1 MSEERPQRNN
11 DAQRASARPKRD
23 DDSLPTRDDADDD
36 GRAPRNREPDV
47 LLDVSE
53 LEVEKIT
60 LEVVGLRA
68 HVSVVAQLAN
78 LVNLQ
83 VGVDARLN
91 RVKLEIEGVKAKV
104 LLKVWLDNVRAI
116 LEKALETLGEHP
128 EILTGLIESIN
139 KLLEGKLGDAVGAL
153 DNVLESLEE
162 GARWTT
168 LCSKEG
174 WRTCAAPSSRY
185 WSKWAASRGRGA
197 DRWGMAPPTPP
208 RGNRRE
214 KTSSKEGAGQSRTRY
229 GGAGR
234 RPWGPGF

>member
-1 MSEERPQRNN
+1 MSDERARRNTN
-11 DAQRASARPKRD
+11 AQRASSARPKQDR
-23 DDSLPTRDDADDD
+23 DSLPARDDDDD

-91 RVKLEIEGVKAKV
+91 RVKLGIEGVRAKV

-128 EILTGLIESIN
+128 EILTGLIEGIN
-139 KLLEGKLGDAVGAL
+139 RLLEGRLGDAVGAL

-162 GARWTT
+162 GGTVDALLKGR
-168 LCSKEG
+168 LEDVRGALEQVLEQVGGLEG
-174 WRTCAAPSSRY
+174 E
-185 WSKWAASRGRGA
+185 GRGPL
-197 DRWGMAPPTPP
+197 GEGPTDATSGGPA
-208 RGNRRE
+208 RE
-214 KTSSKEGAGQSRTRY
+214 EDER
-229 GGAGR
+229 
-234 RPWGPGF
+234 

>member
-1 MSEERPQRNN
+1 MSDERARRNN
-11 DAQRASARPKRD
+11 DAERASARPKRD
-23 DDSLPTRDDADDD
+23 DDSLPARDDDDDDD
-36 GRAPRNREPDV
+36 GRAPRTREPDV

-53 LEVEKIT
+53 LEVDKIT

-91 RVKLEIEGVKAKV
+91 RVKLGIEGVKAKV

-128 EILTGLIESIN
+128 EILTGLIEGIN
-139 KLLEGKLGDAVGAL
+139 KLLEGRLGDAVGAL

-162 GARWTT
+162 GGTVDAALLKGR
-168 LCSKEG
+168 LEDVRGALEQVLEQVGGLEG
-174 WRTCAAPSSRY
+174 E
-185 WSKWAASRGRGA
+185 GRGPLG
-197 DRWGMAPPTPP
+197 DGPTNATTGDPT
-208 RGNRRE
+208 RE
-214 KTSSKEGAGQSRTRY
+214 DEQQ
-229 GGAGR
+229 
-234 RPWGPGF
+234 

>member
-1 MSEERPQRNN
+1 MSDERARRNTN
-11 DAQRASARPKRD
+11 AQRASSARPKQDR
-23 DDSLPTRDDADDD
+23 DSLPARDDADDAS
-36 GRAPRNREPDV
+36 RATRNREPDV

-91 RVKLEIEGVKAKV
+91 RVKLEIEGVRAKV

-139 KLLEGKLGDAVGAL
+139 KLLEGRLGDAVGAL

-162 GARWTT
+162 GGTVDALLKGR
-168 LCSKEG
+168 LEDVRGALEQVLEQVGGLEG
-174 WRTCAAPSSRY
+174 E
-185 WSKWAASRGRGA
+185 GRGPL
-197 DRWGMAPPTPP
+197 GEGPTDATSGEPP
-208 RGNRRE
+208 REEDER
-214 KTSSKEGAGQSRTRY
+214 
-229 GGAGR
+229 
-234 RPWGPGF
+234 

>member
-1 MSEERPQRNN
+1 VSEERARRNT

-23 DDSLPTRDDADDD
+23 DESSLPARDDADDD

-53 LEVEKIT
+53 LEVDKIT

-91 RVKLEIEGVKAKV
+91 RVKLEIEGVRAKV

-128 EILTGLIESIN
+128 EILTGLIEGIN
-139 KLLEGKLGDAVGAL
+139 RLLEGRLGDAVGAL
-153 DNVLESLEE
+153 DDVLESLEE
-162 GARWTT
+162 GGTVDALLKGR
-168 LCSKEG
+168 LEDVRGALEQVLEQVGGLEG
-174 WRTCAAPSSRY
+174 E
-185 WSKWAASRGRGA
+185 GRGPLG
-197 DRWGMAPPTPP
+197 DGPTNATTGEPT
-208 RGNRRE
+208 RE
-214 KTSSKEGAGQSRTRY
+214 DEQQ
-229 GGAGR
+229 
-234 RPWGPGF
+234 